1 MRHSAAHVLAMA
13 VLKLYPKAKLA
24 IGPTIKDGFYYDFDL
39 PEPIS
44 EEDLPRI
51 EKEMEKIIKQ
61 KLPFKQI
68 FLKRSEAKK
77 LLQSDNPYSAPS
89 AEQGS
94 RSRQRRG
101 RGSYKLELIDEIK
114 GDKISF
120 YQTGDFLD
128 LCRGP
133 HVADTGE
140 IGAFK
145 LTHLAGAYWRGS
157 ERNPMLTRI
166 YGTAFPTQKE
176 LNRHLEKV
184 AEIKQRDHRK
194 LGKELDLYSINE
206 EVGPGLILWHPKG
219 ALIRTILENY
229 WRKEHEKSGYQFVF
243 TPHIGRSVLWEKSG
257 HLKWYKENMYSAIE
271 IEGEK
276 YYLKPMNCPF
286 HMMIY
291 KSGMRSYRDLPLR
304 LAELGTVYRYE
315 RSGVLHGMTRVR
327 GFTQDDA
334 HIFCTPDQ
342 IGKEITRTLRFCLD
356 FLKVFGLPMSAE
368 LSVRDPKTPK
378 KYAGS
383 DKDWKVA
390 EKVLIKALKAN
401 ELDYK
406 RMEGEA
412 VFYGPKID
420 IKAYDALD
428 RPWQISTIQ
437 FDFNIP
443 ERFSLSFINK
453 RGKKQTPYVVHRA
466 LYGALERF
474 FPILVEHY
482 AGAFPVWLSPV
493 QAVVIPV
500 SEKYTKYG
508 QEVEEKLKEAGI
520 RVELDSRDET
530 MQAKIRDAQLQKVP
544 YMLIVGEKERKAR
557 TVSERGRSGK
567 DYGQIKLERFISNIR
582 KEIENKSLD

>member
-13 VLKLYPKAKLA
+13 MLKLYPKAKLT
-24 IGPTIKDGFYYDFDL
+24 IGPTIKGGFYYDCDF

-44 EEDLPRI
+44 ENDLPRI
-51 EKEMEKIIKQ
+51 EKEMEKIVEKEV
-61 KLPFKQI
+61 PFEKTL
-68 FLKRSEAKK
+68 LKRSEAKK
-77 LLQSDNPYSAPS
+77 LYKDNL
-89 AEQGS
+89 
-94 RSRQRRG
+94 
-101 RGSYKLELIDEIK
+101 YKLELIREIE

-120 YQTGDFLD
+120 YRTDDFLD

-133 HVADTGE
+133 HVTDTGK
-140 IGAFK
+140 IGIFK
-145 LTHLAGAYWRGS
+145 VTHLAGAYWRGS
-157 ERNPMLTRI
+157 EKNPMLTRI
-166 YGTAFPTQKE
+166 YGTSFPTKKRLDQHLKE
-176 LNRHLEKV
+176 IE
-184 AEIKQRDHRK
+184 EIKKRDHRK
-194 LGKELDLYSINE
+194 LGKELNLYSTSE
-206 EVGPGLILWHPKG
+206 EIGPGLILWHPKG
-219 ALIRTILENY
+219 ASIRTFLEDY
-229 WRKEHEKSGYQFVF
+229 WRGSHREGGYQFVF
-243 TPHIGRSVLWEKSG
+243 TPHIGRSILWEKSG
-257 HLKWYKENMYSAIE
+257 HLKWYKESMYSAIRD

-286 HMMIY
+286 HMVIY
-291 KSGMRSYRDLPLR
+291 KSRTRSYRDLPMR

-342 IGKEITRTLRFCLD
+342 IEEEITRTLKFCLD

-368 LSVRDPKTPK
+368 LSVRDPATPK

-383 DKDWKVA
+383 DKDWKMA

-401 ELDYK
+401 KLVYK

-420 IKAYDALD
+420 IKAYDTLD

-443 ERFSLSFINK
+443 ERFKLSFINK
-453 RGKKQTPYVVHRA
+453 AGKRQTPYVVHRA

-482 AGAFPVWLSPV
+482 AGAFPVWLAPV
-493 QAVVIPV
+493 QVVIIPV
-500 SEKYTKYG
+500 SGRDNRYG
-508 QEVEEKLKEAGI
+508 QKVEKKLKEAGL
-520 RVELDSRDET
+520 RVELDGRDRT
-530 MQAKIRDAQLQKVP
+530 MQAKIRDAQLQKIP
-544 YMLIVGEKERKAR
+544 YMLIVGNKESKLGA
-557 TVSERGRSGK
+557 VSVRLRDGRDLGSKKISVFVKKVSTKILTK
-567 DYGQIKLERFISNIR
+567 DL
-582 KEIENKSLD
+582 LLW